1 MFTNENLKRRSR
13 AGCGARAL
21 LAVILGG
28 TLHAGFAETP
38 GAPAFD
44 SPEQAIQALSA
55 AANQDDKARITQL
68 LGPLASSGDTAQDE
82 SDRRLF
88 IRKFSEMHR
97 LVKESDGTTVLY
109 IGAEN
114 WPFPVPLVADQGK
127 WRFDQVAGA
136 REIVFRRIGKNEMN
150 AIETCRAIA
159 HPDGKTEDTTVS
171 DYARKILA
179 GITPASEIF
188 HGYYFR
194 TVRTMGAS
202 AVVAYPAE
210 YGETGVMTFTVTPN
224 GALYEKDLGPK
235 TPGAARSMTQY
246 KPDRTWREV
255 GK

>member
-1 MFTNENLKRRSR
+1 
-13 AGCGARAL
+13 
-21 LAVILGG
+21 
-28 TLHAGFAETP
+28 
-38 GAPAFD
+38 
-44 SPEQAIQALSA
+44 
-55 AANQDDKARITQL
+55 
-68 LGPLASSGDTAQDE
+68 
-82 SDRRLF
+82 
-88 IRKFSEMHR
+88 MHR
-97 LVKESDGTTVLY
+97 LVRESSGTTVLY

-136 REIVFRRIGKNEMN
+136 REIMFRRIGKNEMT

-159 HPDGKTEDTTVS
+159 HPDRKTEDTTVS

-202 AVVAYPAE
+202 AVVAYPTE